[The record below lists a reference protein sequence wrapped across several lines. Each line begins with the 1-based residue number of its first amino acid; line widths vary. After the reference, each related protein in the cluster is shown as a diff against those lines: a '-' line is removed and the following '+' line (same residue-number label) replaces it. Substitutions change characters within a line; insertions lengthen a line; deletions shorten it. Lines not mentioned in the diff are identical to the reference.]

1 MKKILVVDD
10 DKDVLYNMN
19 ILLTNKGYEI
29 KMIDNGYTAITVAET
44 FLPDII
50 LLDIHLHNYDGREI
64 CRKLKHN
71 FITKRIP
78 VIMMSVDMNKKDIL
92 EKYEAND
99 FLEKPFNVSVL
110 YDKISSFIGEAMAG
124 DR

>member
-1 MKKILVVDD
+1 MKKILIVDD

-19 ILLTNKGYEI
+19 TLLTNKGYEI
-29 KMIDNGYTAITVAET
+29 QMIDNGYMAIMVAET

-64 CRKLKHN
+64 CKKLKHN

-78 VIMMSVDMNKKDIL
+78 VIMMSVDMEKKELL

-99 FLEKPFNVSVL
+99 FLEKPFSITVL
-110 YDKISSFIGEAMAG
+110 YNKINYFIG
-124 DR
+124 